1 MSMGRY
7 GVKTKL
13 SPEQVI
19 EKAKAYFGEKGTGL
33 TIVEE
38 GACCIS
44 FEGGGGFVEISA
56 TQEDDKTD
64 VELTTREW
72 VFDVQQFM
80 RVIGSK
86 GRN

>member
-1 MSMGRY
+1 MAMGRY

-13 SPEQVI
+13 SPEEVI
-19 EKAKAYFGEKGTGL
+19 QKAKAYFGGQMGL

-44 FEGGGGFVEISA
+44 FEGGGGFVEISV

-64 VELTTREW
+64 VDLTTREW
-72 VFDVQQFM
+72 MFDVQQFM
-80 RVIGSK
+80 KAIGSR
-86 GRN
+86 GR

>member
-13 SPEQVI
+13 SPDQVI

-33 TIVEE
+33 TIVDE

-44 FEGGGGFVEISA
+44 FEGGGGFVEITVA
-56 TQEDDKTD
+56 QEDDKTD
-64 VELTTREW
+64 VDLTTREW
-72 VFDVQQFM
+72 MFDVQQFM
-80 RVIGSK
+80 SAIGTKS
-86 GRN
+86 R